1 MLKIILPL
9 AGSSDLFQKAGFP
22 YPKPLI
28 EINGKPMI
36 EWVIESTKSL
46 AIPSQIIF
54 IIKEADSNVYHLD
67 NTLKLLD
74 PNCEIVKLKN
84 ETKGGLCSVLMAIDL
99 INEDDSVLILNS
111 DQIIDEKLSL
121 FHDFWKQKKSDVG
134 IVTFKSVHPRWSYA
148 LTEGDAIIQTAEK
161 NPISNQAI
169 AGYYYFNSAKLF
181 FDCAFQT
188 IINDVQKD
196 GMFYIS
202 PVINEFILRN
212 KKVHYYPIA
221 NEQYHSFYSPKL
233 VTEFESKRNGIREI

>member
-9 AGSSDLFQKAGFP
+9 AGSSELFQKAGFP

-28 EINGKPMI
+28 EIKGKPMI

-46 AIPSQIIF
+46 GVPNQIIF
-54 IIKEADSNVYHLD
+54 IIKEEDSNVFHLD

-74 PNCEIVKLKN
+74 PYCKIVKLKN
-84 ETKGGLCSVLMAIDL
+84 NTKGGLCSVLMAIDD
-99 INEDDSVLILNS
+99 INDEDSILILNS
-111 DQIIDEKLSL
+111 DQIIDKNLSEVY
-121 FHDFWKQKKSDVG
+121 DFWKHKKSDVG
-134 IVTFKSVHPRWSYA
+134 IVTFKSVHPRWSYT
-148 LTEGDAIIQTAEK
+148 LTDDENIIQTAEK

-169 AGYYYFNSAKLF
+169 AGYYYFNSAKQF

-188 IINDVQKD
+188 IINDVQTD
-196 GMFYIS
+196 GMFYVS

-212 KKVHYYPIA
+212 KKVHYYQIA

-233 VTEFESKRNGIREI
+233 LTEFESKQDEIR

>member
-36 EWVIESTKSL
+36 EWVIESTRSL
-46 AIPSQIIF
+46 DIPSQIIF
-54 IIKEADSNVYHLD
+54 IIKEGDSNVYHLD

-84 ETKGGLCSVLMAIDL
+84 ETKGGLCSVLMAIDV
-99 INEDDSVLILNS
+99 IDDGDNVLVLNS
-111 DQIIDEKLSL
+111 DQIIDVKLSL

-134 IVTFKSVHPRWSYA
+134 IVTFKSVHPRWSFA
-148 LTEGDAIIQTAEK
+148 LTEEGAIIQTAEK

-169 AGYYYFNSAKLF
+169 AGYYYFNSAKQF

-202 PVINEFILRN
+202 PVINEFVLRN

-233 VTEFESKRNGIREI
+233 VTEFESKKDGIREI

>member
-1 MLKIILPL
+1 MLKIIIPL
-9 AGSSDLFQKAGFP
+9 AGSSELFQKAGFS

-28 EINGKPMI
+28 DIKGKPMI
-36 EWVIESTKSL
+36 EWVIESIKSISIS
-46 AIPSQIIF
+46 AQIIF
-54 IIKEADSNVYHLD
+54 IIKEEDSRTYHLD

-74 PNCEIVKLKN
+74 SNCEVLKLKN
-84 ETKGGLCSVLMAIDL
+84 NTKGGLCSVLMSIDV
-99 INEDDSVLILNS
+99 IEDEDSLLILNS
-111 DQIIDEKLSL
+111 DQIIDENLSL
-121 FHDFWKQKKSDVG
+121 IHDFWVKKKSDVG
-134 IVTFKSVHPRWSYA
+134 LVTFKSVHPRWSYA
-148 LTEGDAIIQTAEK
+148 LSELDDIIQTAEK

-188 IINDVQKD
+188 ILNDVQKD

-233 VTEFESKRNGIREI
+233 VTEFESKHDGIREI

>member
-28 EINGKPMI
+28 DINGKPMI

-46 AIPSQIIF
+46 AISSQIIF
-54 IIKEADSNVYHLD
+54 IIKEEDSNVYHLD

-84 ETKGGLCSVLMAIDL
+84 NTKGGLCSVLMAIDL
-99 INEDDSVLILNS
+99 INEDDSVLVLNS

-196 GMFYIS
+196 GLFYIS
-202 PVINEFILRN
+202 PIINEFILRN
-212 KKVHYYPIA
+212 KKVHYYQIA

-233 VTEFESKRNGIREI
+233 VTEFESKKDGIREI

>member
-161 NPISNQAI
+161 NPISNQAN

-212 KKVHYYPIA
+212 KKVHYYSIK

-233 VTEFESKRNGIREI
+233 VTEFETK

>member
-28 EINGKPMI
+28 DIKGKPMI

-46 AIPSQIIF
+46 NISSQIIF
-54 IIKEADSNVYHLD
+54 IIKEYDSNVYHLD

-84 ETKGGLCSVLMAIDL
+84 DTKGGLCSVLMAIDL

-134 IVTFKSVHPRWSYA
+134 VVTFKSVHPRWSYA
-148 LTEGDAIIQTAEK
+148 LTEGDVIIQIAEK

-169 AGYYYFNSAKLF
+169 AGYYYFNSAKQF

-233 VTEFESKRNGIREI
+233 VTEFESKKDVIREI